1 MHLYRQATTGHSENR
16 QKTARSQDLERI
28 QMTINV
34 SSFPHLSNKSRAA
47 LALMISLVRLG
58 YSGISAPITGI
69 ENTLCRVGY
78 KMSRRSLFRALSELE
93 TLGFMTRHKY
103 RVGHDKFA
111 TIVDFNL
118 PRFDFWLKKPTKS
131 HISPQVPIC
140 REYPRTKIYT
150 PVITSNLPNE
160 SKQPRTRARVNK
172 IHPVLYTLSVVLTAM
187 KARDR
192 GIVLSRARYEIEAER
207 AGIDAAG
214 HSGALWYRPSWR
226 DMPYSVRE
234 SICRREILPLL
245 RNRETMTASGGTVEF
260 FDAIFDTKSPEVET
274 AAPEK
279 FSPPPPPP
287 SGSNLSREDLE
298 ILQAAA
304 MRTARRA
311 ACI

>member
-1 MHLYRQATTGHSENR
+1 MHLYRQAITGNR
-16 QKTARSQDLERI
+16 DNPQKIARSQDLDRV

-34 SSFPHLSNKSRAA
+34 SSFPNLSNKSRAT
-47 LALMISLVRLG
+47 LALLISLVRLG
-58 YSGISAPITGI
+58 YGGISSPIGAI

-103 RVGHDKFA
+103 RVGHDKFS

-118 PRFDFWLKKPTKS
+118 DRFDFWLKKPTKT
-131 HISPQVPIC
+131 HVSPQVPIC
-140 REYPRTKIYT
+140 RESPRTKID
-150 PVITSNLPNE
+150 PRVNTSYFPNE
-160 SKQPRTRARVNK
+160 SKKPRARAGVSK
-172 IHPVLYTLSVVLTAM
+172 IHPVLYTLSVVLTAL

-192 GIVLSRARYEIEAER
+192 AIVLSRARYEIESER

-214 HSGALWYRPSWR
+214 HSGALWDRPSWR
-226 DMPYSVRE
+226 DMPIAVRE

-245 RNRETMTASGGTVEF
+245 RNRETMAASGGTVEF
-260 FDAIFDTKSPEVET
+260 FEAILEPKTEIP
-274 AAPEK
+274 AAPAATPAPPA
-279 FSPPPPPP
+279 PPPQ
-287 SGSNLSREDLE
+287 SSLSREDLA

-311 ACI
+311 VGI